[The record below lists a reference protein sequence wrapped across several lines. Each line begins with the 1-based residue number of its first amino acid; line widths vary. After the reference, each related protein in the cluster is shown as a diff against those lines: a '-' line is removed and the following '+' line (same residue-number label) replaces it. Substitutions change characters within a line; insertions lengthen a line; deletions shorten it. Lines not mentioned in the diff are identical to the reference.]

1 MSDELYDD
9 LMALERAGWD
19 ALCSGAGADFY
30 ADLMTEDGLMVL
42 AHGQVLDRTA
52 VAGSLREA
60 PPWDDYRIDDT
71 RLVTTGD
78 RSAALVYRATAR
90 RAGAEPFTAWMTS
103 SYVRLRGP
111 WRLALYTQTVVPP
124 G

>member
-9 LMALERAGWD
+9 LVVLERAGWD
-19 ALCSGAGADFY
+19 ALCSGDGADFY
-30 ADLMTEDGLMVL
+30 TDLMTGDALMVL

-52 VAGSLREA
+52 VADSLREA
-60 PPWDDYRIDDT
+60 PPWDGYRIDDA

-78 RSAALVYRATAR
+78 GSAALVYRATAR
-90 RAGAEPFTAWMTS
+90 RAGSEPFTALMTS
-103 SYVRLRGP
+103 SYVRLRER
-111 WRLALYTQTVVPP
+111 WRLALYTQTPVP

>member
-9 LMALERAGWD
+9 LVALERAGWD
-19 ALCSGAGADFY
+19 ALCSGDGADFY
-30 ADLMTEDGLMVL
+30 ADLMTEDALMVL

-52 VAGSLREA
+52 VADSLREA
-60 PPWDDYRIDDT
+60 PPWDGYRIDDA

-78 RSAALVYRATAR
+78 GSAALVYRATAG
-90 RAGAEPFTAWMTS
+90 RAGSEPFTALMTS
-103 SYVRLRGP
+103 SYVRLRER
-111 WRLALYTQTVVPP
+111 WRLALYTQTPVP